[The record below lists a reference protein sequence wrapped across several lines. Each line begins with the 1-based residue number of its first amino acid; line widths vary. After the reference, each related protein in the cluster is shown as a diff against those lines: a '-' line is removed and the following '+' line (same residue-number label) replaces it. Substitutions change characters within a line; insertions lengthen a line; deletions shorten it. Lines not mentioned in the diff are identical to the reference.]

1 MGFFRKLAQRLST
14 KIILPYLILTLAI
27 ASIGAFVVTR
37 LVTGSLQERFHN
49 QLLDAG
55 RIVSERMVDLERE
68 RLAVLR
74 TVSNT
79 RGVGQALA
87 ERDAETLAGTVPQII
102 VNADADAVSLIDQQG
117 VEIFGWLQETGGF
130 EGTERTGAEFH
141 DIEPVRLVLDGVIDQ
156 QGDKQVALLQTPAGL
171 MLYTIGPVYHDGQQV
186 GATMVGDRL
195 DDVVLSLA
203 ETALARVTLYDRN
216 GRVLATTLGAS
227 PEALQARLPDPAGQY
242 TAVIDRLRTSPQ
254 HAQLVTATAD
264 DQSLLQQVELLG
276 QDYLL
281 AYGDW
286 RVRDD
291 SLGLFSVALSS
302 NFIVTASATSRNLL
316 SLLFSAATVAVFI
329 LGLLIARRL
338 IAPLDRLIQVSGA
351 VARGDLQQRTGIQR
365 QDEIGDLAHSFDAMT
380 AQLEK
385 RNRQL
390 VEQSSKLEAILN
402 SIADGVVVFDNQQR
416 IIATNAAAG
425 RFLRDTGYF
434 NNHSPDFL
442 PDDEPVDG
450 SAFLA
455 ELHANGDGPHSR
467 RYHAGGRIFSA
478 SVAPVSTP
486 TGNQT
491 GSVVVLRDVTQEA
504 EAEQLKDNF
513 ITGISHELR
522 TPLTSIKG
530 YIDLLL
536 TTGGEQFSKQQIN
549 FLKTVQDNTAKLF
562 DHVGKLIDMAEIH
575 SGTLALRPRR
585 LWFSWLAEKEAEKW
599 EKKMA
604 ARDLTFDVTVRN
616 EQLWIDGDPDR
627 LAWAIDNLLENAH
640 DYTRRGGHVQVTIR
654 EREGAA
660 CLEITDTG
668 VGISASD
675 RPHVFDR
682 FYRVQTEDT
691 FDVYGLGLGLFITRS
706 IVEAH
711 GGDVWVESVPGEG
724 STFGVTLPLLE
735 EETAGAEEAEEV
747 EEAR

>member
-1 MGFFRKLAQRLST
+1 MGFFRQLAHRVST
-14 KIILPYLILTLAI
+14 KIILPYLILTLAV
-27 ASIGAFVVTR
+27 ASVGAFVVTR
-37 LVTGSLQERFHN
+37 LVAGSLQERFHN

-55 RIVSERMVDLERE
+55 RVVSEKMVDLERE

-74 TVSNT
+74 AVSNT
-79 RGVGQALA
+79 RGVGQALL
-87 ERDAETLAGTVPQII
+87 ERDAETLAGVVPQII
-102 VNADADAVSLIDQQG
+102 VNADVDAVSLVDEQG
-117 VEIFGWLQETGGF
+117 VEVFGWLQQAGGV
-130 EGTERTGAEFH
+130 EGTERTGADFN
-141 DIEPVRLVLDGVIDQ
+141 DIEPVRLVLDGVVDER
-156 QGDKQVALLQTPAGL
+156 GDKRVALLQTPTGL

-186 GATMVGDRL
+186 GAALVGDRL
-195 DDVVLSLA
+195 HDVVLSLT

-216 GRVLATTLGAS
+216 GRVLATTLGDS
-227 PEALQARLPDPAGQY
+227 PAALQVRLPDPAGQY
-242 TAVIDRLRTSPQ
+242 ATVVERLQTSPQ
-254 HAQLVTATAD
+254 HAQLVTANAG
-264 DQSLLQQVELLG
+264 DQSLLRQVELLG

-316 SLLFSAATVAVFI
+316 SLLFSIATVGVFI
-329 LGLLIARRL
+329 LGLVIARRL
-338 IAPLDRLIQVSGA
+338 IDPLNRLIQVSSA
-351 VARGDLQQRTGIQR
+351 VARGDLNQRTGIRR

-380 AQLEK
+380 ARLER

-390 VEQSSKLEAILN
+390 LEQSSKLEAILN
-402 SIADGVVVFDNQQR
+402 SIADGVVVFDNRQHV
-416 IIATNAAAG
+416 IAANAAAD
-425 RFLRDTGYF
+425 RFLQDTGHF
-434 NNHSPDFL
+434 NSNSPNFL
-442 PDDEPVDG
+442 PDDDPVDG

-455 ELHANGDGPHSR
+455 ELHTNSNGAGPR
-467 RYHAGGRIFSA
+467 RYRAGGRIFSA
-478 SVAPVSTP
+478 SVAPVETP
-486 TGNQT
+486 TGGQT

-530 YIDLLL
+530 YVDLLV
-536 TTGGEQFSKQQIN
+536 TTGADQLSEQQLN

-575 SGTLALRPRR
+575 SGALALRPQR
-585 LWFSWLAEKEAEKW
+585 LWFSWLAENAAEQW
-599 EKKMA
+599 QEKMA
-604 ARDLTFDVTVRN
+604 ARDLAFDIIVHD

-627 LAWAIDNLLENAH
+627 VNWAIDNLLENAH
-640 DYTRRGGHVQVTIR
+640 DYTLRGGRVQVTIY
-654 EREGAA
+654 ERDGSA
-660 CLEITDTG
+660 CLEIADTG

-675 RPHVFDR
+675 RPHIFDR

-691 FDVYGLGLGLFITRS
+691 FNVYGLGLGLFITRS

-711 GGDVWVESVPGEG
+711 GGRIWVDSAPGEG
-724 STFGVTLPLLE
+724 STFGITLPLLE
-735 EETAGAEEAEEV
+735 GEAPGAETV
-747 EEAR
+747 Q